1 MYVCFISFFIY
12 LNDII
17 DINIYLVFVYA
28 LWDNK
33 TIIYLTR
40 YCLLF
45 FDFYRGV
52 NKNS

>member
-17 DINIYLVFVYA
+17 DINIYLVFVYV

-33 TIIYLTR
+33 MIIYLMW

-45 FDFYRGV
+45 FDFYCGV